1 WLMLA
6 NFFWVLAFDTE
17 YAMVDRDDDIR
28 IGIRTS
34 ALFFGRFD
42 VLAVAGCYAAFI
54 AMMVLIGSAAGL
66 GPIYYLGLTLAAT
79 LALHHLWLI
88 RDRDRM
94 RCFAAFRGNNLFGM
108 AVFVGVA
115 LDYAVR
121 TGAWPRWYA

>member
-1 WLMLA
+1 MSSKVNNA
-6 NFFWVLAFDTE
+6 QIQVNSP
-17 YAMVDRDDDIR
+17 DDVR
-28 IGIRTS
+28 N
-34 ALFFGRFD
+34 
-42 VLAVAGCYAAFI
+42 V
-54 AMMVLIGSAAGL
+54 VLIGNAAGL
-66 GPIYYLGLTLAAT
+66 GPIYYFGLTLAAT